1 MRNAEFVDRV
11 RQIADSNP
19 TYRTGGSGKDG
30 TCDCIGLIMGAL
42 GKKYDL
48 HSSNYFARYQMRMLD
63 NLLDESQLHIGSI
76 VYKSR
81 RDTSN
86 LNARYQAGGRYYN
99 GDILDYYHVGVVTEI
114 APLEITHCT
123 SSGNINGIAYDTSIK
138 PWSHFG
144 DLLDVTFDDT
154 EDDIG
159 MLYTVTTPNGKPVN
173 LRMRPDK
180 NSPKVGEI
188 PVGEDVN
195 VVEQASGWS
204 KVQWNGLNGYVMSEF
219 LLGEDDLPFSDAVVT
234 FEDEVLAK
242 LDEILALLTGGGS

>member
-1 MRNAEFVDRV
+1 MKNAEFVDRV

-30 TCDCIGLIMGAL
+30 TCDCIGLIIGAL
-42 GKKYDL
+42 GKKYDM
-48 HSSNYFARYQMRMLD
+48 HSSNYFARVQMRMLD
-63 NLLDESQLHIGSI
+63 SLVDESQLHIGSI

-81 RDTSN
+81 RDTAD

-99 GDILDYYHVGVVTEI
+99 GDLLDYYHVGVVTAIE
-114 APLEITHCT
+114 PVEITHCT

-180 NSPKVGEI
+180 SSLKVGEI
-188 PVGEDVN
+188 PAGEDVN
-195 VVEQASGWS
+195 VVEQADGWS
-204 KVQWNGLNGYVMSEF
+204 KVKWRGLNGYVMSEF
-219 LLGEDDLPFSDAVVT
+219 LLAEDETVDESAVVS
-234 FEDEVLAK
+234 FEEEVLAK

>member
-1 MRNAEFVDRV
+1 MKNAEFVDRV

-42 GKKYDL
+42 GGKYDL

-63 NLLDESQLHIGSI
+63 SLVDESQLHIGSI

-99 GDILDYYHVGVVTEI
+99 GDLLDYYHVGVVTEI

-219 LLGEDDLPFSDAVVT
+219 LLGEDDLPFSDAVVP
-234 FEDEVLAK
+234 FEEEVLAK
-242 LDEILALLTGGGS
+242 LNEILALLTGGGS

>member
-1 MRNAEFVDRV
+1 MNNKTFVDRV

-30 TCDCIGLIMGAL
+30 TCDCIGLIVGAL

-63 NLLDESQLHIGSI
+63 SLVDESQLHIGSI

-99 GDILDYYHVGVVTEI
+99 GDLLDYYHVGVVTEI

-219 LLGEDDLPFSDAVVT
+219 LLGEDDLPFSDAVVP
-234 FEDEVLAK
+234 FEEEVLAK
-242 LDEILALLTGGGS
+242 LNEILALLTGGGS